1 MRNASRM
8 ARYMMMRT
16 GREGGER
23 GGNYGARNTYPDM
36 RMGDYERETEVR
48 NGYGGYGNEGGNY
61 ARDNYGV
68 DNRFRD
74 RRGREHYDN
83 GRFAPRNAY
92 GDMGGNNSGGNSRSN
107 STGGDYGMENRGGRE
122 GEMRSAMDDED
133 GMRMNVIGFD
143 RPREMEFNYPFIVE
157 NHGGNEMSR
166 HSSAMMRGGPMVMN
180 DKGMDKE
187 TAEEWVSRMKNSD
200 GTEGEH
206 WRLDQVKALMSQK
219 ALDRNPFE
227 MYAVMNAMYSD
238 YGKVLKKRGV
248 TTPDAYLDMALAFI
262 NDPDAV
268 ANKAA
273 AYYEYIVK
281 H

>member
-1 MRNASRM
+1 MKNATKM

-16 GREGGER
+16 GHENGEMR
-23 GGNYGARNTYPDM
+23 MNYG
-36 RMGDYERETEVR
+36 GDYERGREVR

-61 ARDNYGV
+61 ARDNYGM

-83 GRFAPRNAY
+83 GRFAPRNEL
-92 GDMGGNNSGGNSRSN
+92 GNMGGDYSGGYSRSN
-107 STGGDYGMENRGGRE
+107 STGREYRTENRPRYE
-122 GEMRSAMDDED
+122 EEMMEED
-133 GMRMNVIGFD
+133 GWEMNQIGFD
-143 RPREMEFNYPFIVE
+143 RPYEVKNHYPFIIE
-157 NHGGNEMSR
+157 NQSEGEMMRHGGAKM
-166 HSSAMMRGGPMVMN
+166 HGGSAQMTDR
-180 DKGMDKE
+180 GMDKE
-187 TAEEWVSRMKNSD
+187 MAEEWVNRMKNAD

-206 WRLDQVKALMSQK
+206 WRLDQIKALMSQK

-227 MYAVMNAMYSD
+227 IYAVMNAMYSD
-238 YGKVLKKRGV
+238 YGKVLKKRGI

-268 ANKAA
+268 PNKAA